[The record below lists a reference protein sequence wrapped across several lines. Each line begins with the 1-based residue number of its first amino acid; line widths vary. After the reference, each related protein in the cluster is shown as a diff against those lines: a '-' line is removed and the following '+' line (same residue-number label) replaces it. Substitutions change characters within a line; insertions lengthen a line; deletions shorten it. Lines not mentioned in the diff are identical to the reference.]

1 MKYTFKAYY
10 YNGTTRTISVRA
22 SQRANAYAIA
32 TKRAIKLLNDL
43 NLIELQ

>member
-22 SQRANAYAIA
+22 SKASNAYEIA
-32 TKRAIKLLNDL
+32 TKRAIKLSNNLD
-43 NLIELQ
+43 LIELQ